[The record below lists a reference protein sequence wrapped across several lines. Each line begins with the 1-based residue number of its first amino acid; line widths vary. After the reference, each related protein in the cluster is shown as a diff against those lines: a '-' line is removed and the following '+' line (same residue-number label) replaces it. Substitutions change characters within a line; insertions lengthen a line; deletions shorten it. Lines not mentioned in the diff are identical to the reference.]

1 MAGEDSQEK
10 TEEPTERRRE
20 DARERGQVV
29 RSKELNTMVLIFGG
43 VLTMYALSTHIAHN
57 FHYLFQK
64 GFSFNRS
71 YAFDVQLLMQ
81 QLYKVTIQGMLTILP
96 FLCIIF
102 FIALLA
108 SVVIGGF
115 NFSMESINF
124 KWDRLDPI
132 NGLKKMVSW
141 KSVVEFIKAIL
152 KFVLVVGF
160 SIVVFN
166 IKIAQVFLM
175 DKESINVSIAS
186 SLNILLYTGL
196 ILAFSLV
203 LIALIDIPFQFW
215 EHARQLKMTKQEVRD
230 DMQDT
235 EGKPEV
241 KRKIKERQRELL
253 KRRMIS
259 KVPTAN
265 VIITNPTHFAI
276 AIKYDETNMKAP
288 IVVAKGIDL
297 IAEMIKKVAKA
308 NHVPFVEAPPLARA
322 LYYHVELDEEI
333 PSGLYVAVAK
343 ILAYI
348 YELNLYH
355 NGQGNEP
362 VQPRE
367 FTMPKELES

>member
-1 MAGEDSQEK
+1 
-10 TEEPTERRRE
+10 
-20 DARERGQVV
+20 
-29 RSKELNTMVLIFGG
+29 
-43 VLTMYALSTHIAHN
+43 
-57 FHYLFQK
+57 
-64 GFSFNRS
+64 
-71 YAFDVQLLMQ
+71 
-81 QLYKVTIQGMLTILP
+81 
-96 FLCIIF
+96 
-102 FIALLA
+102 
-108 SVVIGGF
+108 
-115 NFSMESINF
+115 
-124 KWDRLDPI
+124 
-132 NGLKKMVSW
+132 
-141 KSVVEFIKAIL
+141 
-152 KFVLVVGF
+152 
-160 SIVVFN
+160 
-166 IKIAQVFLM
+166 
-175 DKESINVSIAS
+175 
-186 SLNILLYTGL
+186 
-196 ILAFSLV
+196 
-203 LIALIDIPFQFW
+203 
-215 EHARQLKMTKQEVRD
+215 
-230 DMQDT
+230 
-235 EGKPEV
+235 
-241 KRKIKERQRELL
+241 
-253 KRRMIS
+253 MIS